1 MLTDTSDS
9 NEKNPFDTFLCNE
22 KNAFPLATIT
32 EIANSNPGE
41 AYNPFTVCGPVGVG
55 KSHLL
60 QTLSTVFKQ
69 KSLTGQIIYSNA
81 ARFCTEN
88 THWAMRPEIFWRQC
102 SALLLDDLQEITEQ
116 KKYQHILTVLLESCP
131 NYTEGQGRQIAIA
144 CSGRADILKLLE
156 ERLCPR
162 LECGIVMELT
172 EPDMEVRLRYTRAL
186 CKQKKINL
194 SRDQCLFLAQ
204 RCAGFRLLQGF
215 LLKIKAFISIH
226 KKNPTVADMEN
237 IIHTGGIYKPINCQ
251 KILNKV
257 AHAFNL
263 RADDILSEKRRP
275 DIVTARQTAMYLC
288 RQKLHL
294 SYEEIGQAFEGRDHS
309 TVIYAVNKIKRIIPA
324 NKDVNKIVTEMEQ
337 SLQ

>member
-9 NEKNPFDTFLCNE
+9 NEKNPFDTFLCNA

-81 ARFCTEN
+81 ARFCSEN

-156 ERLCPR
+156 ERLCSR